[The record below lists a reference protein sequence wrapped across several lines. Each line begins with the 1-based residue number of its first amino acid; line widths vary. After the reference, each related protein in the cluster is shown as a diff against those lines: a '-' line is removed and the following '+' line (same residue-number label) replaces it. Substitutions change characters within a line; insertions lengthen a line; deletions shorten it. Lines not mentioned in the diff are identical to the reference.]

1 MKTKALFKE
10 REIFEKPFLL
20 FSPFLI
26 LAVIFVIITYD
37 PSFFGDESKY
47 LNFATNILH
56 GYYSPPA
63 PKIYLATGPGYPLIL
78 VPFVAFKIPY
88 IGIALLNAFFYYI
101 SIVFLYKALKHIVT
115 LRLALIISL
124 FWAFYYN
131 SYENLQYILSESVAP
146 FLISAIMYFLVRMN
160 DSATIFKNKYIYL
173 AGFTLGYLAL
183 TKIIFGYVLLFMFAG
198 NCLVWLFNRSSIN
211 YRKGLIVLTVAF
223 LTTLP
228 YLVYTYHLT
237 GKVFYWGSVG
247 GNNMYWM
254 STPYEKEYGSW
265 FPEPKRD
272 SDSIV
277 GPKTSG
283 EFRLA
288 EHNKLIIDGQN
299 IPGYKE
305 YVWYNHHSNFAE
317 INKYKGVEKD
327 EIFKRIAINNIRE
340 HPVKYLENCMSNLGR
355 ILFNYPYTYKLQNP
369 GTLIRIPPN
378 GIILTLLLLSLYSTI
393 LNWKKIIFAIR
404 FSIFLFLLY
413 MGASITGSAEIR
425 MFTVIVPILLLW
437 IAYVLQRTLKV
448 NFRFDEVK

>member
-1 MKTKALFKE
+1 MNTKALFNE
-10 REIFEKPFLL
+10 REIFKKPFLL
-20 FSPFLI
+20 FSPFL
-26 LAVIFVIITYD
+26 LLSVIFVIISYD

-47 LNFATNILH
+47 LNYAINILK
-56 GYYSPPA
+56 GYYSPPF
-63 PKIYLATGPGYPLIL
+63 PNIYLATGPGYPLIL

-88 IGIALLNAFFYYI
+88 IGIALLNAIFYYI
-101 SIVFLYKALKHIVT
+101 SIVLLYKTLKLIVT
-115 LRLALIISL
+115 LRLALIVSL

-131 SYENLQYILSESVAP
+131 SYDNLQYILSESVAP
-146 FLISAIMYFLVRMN
+146 FLISALMYFLVKMN
-160 DSATIFKNKYIYL
+160 NTILIFKNKYIYL

-237 GKVFYWGSVG
+237 AKVFYWGSVG

-265 FPEPKRD
+265 FPEPKQNT
-272 SDSIV
+272 DSIV
-277 GPKTSG
+277 SLKTYS
-283 EFRLA
+283 EFRQ
-288 EHNKLIIDGQN
+288 EEYNNVISNGQN
-299 IPGYKE
+299 IPGFEE
-305 YVWYNHHSNFAE
+305 YIWKNHRLDFVE

-327 EIFKRIAINNIRE
+327 EMLKRIAINNIRE
-340 HPVKYLENCMSNLGR
+340 HPVKYLENCLSNLGR

-369 GTLIRIPPN
+369 GTLLRIPPN
-378 GIILTLLLLSLYSTI
+378 VIILALLLFSLFSTI
-393 LNWKKIIFAIR
+393 LNWKKIIFPIR
-404 FSIFLFLLY
+404 FTIFIFLLY
-413 MGASITGSAEIR
+413 MGGSITGSAEIR

-437 IAYVLQRTLKV
+437 ISFILNRTLRISW
-448 NFRFDEVK
+448 RFEEK

>member
-1 MKTKALFKE
+1 LNTKALFNE
-10 REIFEKPFLL
+10 REIFKKPFLL
-20 FSPFLI
+20 FSPFL
-26 LAVIFVIITYD
+26 LLSVIFVIISYD

-47 LNFATNILH
+47 LNYAINILK
-56 GYYSPPA
+56 GYYSPPF
-63 PKIYLATGPGYPLIL
+63 PNIYLATGPGYPLIL

-88 IGIALLNAFFYYI
+88 IGIALLNAIFYYI
-101 SIVFLYKALKHIVT
+101 SIVLLYKTLKLIVT
-115 LRLALIISL
+115 LRLALIVSL

-131 SYENLQYILSESVAP
+131 SYDNLQYILSESVAP
-146 FLISAIMYFLVRMN
+146 FLISALMYFLVKMN
-160 DSATIFKNKYIYL
+160 NTILIFKNKYIYL

-237 GKVFYWGSVG
+237 AKVFYWGSVG

-265 FPEPKRD
+265 FPEPKQNT
-272 SDSIV
+272 DSIV
-277 GPKTSG
+277 SLKTYS
-283 EFRLA
+283 EFRQ
-288 EHNKLIIDGQN
+288 EEYNNVISNGQN
-299 IPGYKE
+299 IPGFEE
-305 YVWYNHHSNFAE
+305 YIWKNHRLDFVE

-327 EIFKRIAINNIRE
+327 EMLKRIAINNIRE
-340 HPVKYLENCMSNLGR
+340 HPVKYLENCLSNLGR

-369 GTLIRIPPN
+369 GTLLRIPPN
-378 GIILTLLLLSLYSTI
+378 VIILALLLFSLFSTI
-393 LNWKKIIFAIR
+393 LNWKKIIFPIR
-404 FSIFLFLLY
+404 FTIFIFLLY
-413 MGASITGSAEIR
+413 MGGSITGSAEIR

-437 IAYVLQRTLKV
+437 ISFILNRTLRISW
-448 NFRFDEVK
+448 RFEEK